1 MKKALHRAARRFAP
15 DREAIIAHRWLRPVA
30 ARLAHPS
37 LWHLNRRSVVR
48 AVPLGLLIAFMV
60 PLGQV
65 VAAAF
70 AALYLRA
77 HVPVAAGI
85 TFVTN
90 PVTLPVFYYAAYRVG
105 AALLPWEAAF
115 PSGPLEM
122 AALTGVAAPLL
133 LGFVVM
139 GLVSAGI
146 GFALTSLW
154 WRSMLAW
161 RWRRRRGSAA
171 QSSSSSSGSPG
182 IGVGSSS
189 TSRT

>member
-1 MKKALHRAARRFAP
+1 MRNAFHRAARRFTP

-105 AALLPWEAAF
+105 AALLPYEAAF
-115 PSGPLEM
+115 PTGPLDA

-133 LGFVVM
+133 LGFIVM
-139 GLVSAGI
+139 GLIAALL

-154 WRSMLAW
+154 WRGRLAW
-161 RWRRRRGSAA
+161 RWRRRRLTGSGA
-171 QSSSSSSGSPG
+171 SSGD
-182 IGVGSSS
+182 
-189 TSRT
+189 R